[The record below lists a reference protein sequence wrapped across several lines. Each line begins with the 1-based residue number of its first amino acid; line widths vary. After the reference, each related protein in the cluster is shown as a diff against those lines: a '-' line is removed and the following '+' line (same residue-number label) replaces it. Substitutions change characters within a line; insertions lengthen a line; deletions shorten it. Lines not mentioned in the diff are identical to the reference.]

1 MIEVAMGHILGQH
14 DDFRR
19 KKKASHLLLSKI
31 FIDCKT
37 RYNFLKKLY
46 CNLV

>member
-19 KKKASHLLLSKI
+19 KKKKQVIYYSAKYLLIAKLVTI
-31 FIDCKT
+31 F
-37 RYNFLKKLY
+37 
-46 CNLV
+46 